1 MIPGDLVTITSGPHI
16 GDTGYFAGVA
26 VLTLHEALYGDPRR
40 DYWVVLED
48 TERPIRMAGSQIE
61 EIPT

>member
-1 MIPGDLVTITSGPHI
+1 MKMVACFTANKL
-16 GDTGYFAGVA
+16 YQFAGVA
-26 VLTLHEALYGDPRR
+26 VLTLHEALYSDPRR

-61 EIPT
+61 EIAA

>member
-1 MIPGDLVTITSGPHI
+1 MIPGDLVTIISGPHT

-26 VLTLHEALYGDPRR
+26 VLTLHEALYSDPRR

-48 TERPIRMAGSQIE
+48 TERPIRMAPDHLE
-61 EIPT
+61 ELR